1 MTALTKAQ
9 IQALIPHRDPFL
21 WLDGAKEL
29 HTDPGAER
37 IVCET
42 HVGADRDVFRGHYP
56 DHPLLPGVLQLE
68 MCFQASAVL
77 IASLPE
83 SGDTGG
89 VPVVA
94 RTDGVKFK
102 RMVRPGET
110 CEIEVTIAD
119 RLPGAYY
126 LTGKVR
132 VDGKLACRCD
142 FTTAEAKPDAVPPKA

>member
-1 MTALTKAQ
+1 MLTRPQ
-9 IQALIPHRDPFL
+9 IEELIPHRPPFL
-21 WLDGAKEL
+21 WLDEVAEL
-29 HTDPGAER
+29 GAER
-37 IVCET
+37 ILCRTE
-42 HVGADRDVFRGHYP
+42 VGRDRDLFRGHYP
-56 DHPLLPGVLQLE
+56 DHPLLPGVIQLE

-77 IASLPE
+77 IASLGD
-83 SGDTGG
+83 SGTGG

-102 RMVRPGET
+102 RMIRPGEL

-126 LTGKVR
+126 LTGRVR

-142 FTTAEAKPDAVPPKA
+142 FTTAEAEPDAVPAKA

>member
-1 MTALTKAQ
+1 MTQLTLTQ

-21 WLDGAKEL
+21 WLDSATVDGETILARKTL
-29 HTDPGAER
+29 DP
-37 IVCET
+37 
-42 HVGADRDVFRGHYP
+42 DLPVFAGHYP

-77 IASLPE
+77 IATLD
-83 SGDTGG
+83 SGGGG

-110 CEIEVTIAD
+110 CEIEVFIKD
-119 RLPGAYY
+119 KLPGAYY

-132 VDGKLACRCD
+132 VDDKLACRCD
-142 FTTAEAKPDAVPPKA
+142 FTTAEAKPEPV